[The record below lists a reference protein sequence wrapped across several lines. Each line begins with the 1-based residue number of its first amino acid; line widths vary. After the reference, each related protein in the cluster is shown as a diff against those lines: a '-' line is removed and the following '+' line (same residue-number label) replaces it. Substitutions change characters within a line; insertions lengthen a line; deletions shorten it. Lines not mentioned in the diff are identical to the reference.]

1 MEIGIQTQ
9 KQQKASENMLVNDI
23 KKYNIILASQ
33 SPRRVEI
40 MRELGL
46 KFTQVKLSNINES
59 YPCGLDKR
67 EIPIYIARKK
77 SDSYGQKLNS
87 NDILI
92 TVDTIVWCNG
102 EMFGKPKDKTD
113 AFRMLK
119 AISNNTHEVLTG
131 VCLRSITKTRN
142 FVVTSTVHFKAF
154 TNDEINFYINNYKP
168 YDKAGAY
175 GIQEWIGFAGLTQ
188 IEGSYF
194 NVMGLPSQNL
204 YAELEM
210 FIN

>member
-1 MEIGIQTQ
+1 
-9 KQQKASENMLVNDI
+9 MLDDI

-33 SPRRVEI
+33 SPRRVEL

-46 KFTQVKLSNINES
+46 NFIQVKLSDIDES
-59 YPCGLDKR
+59 YPSDLNKN
-67 EIPIYIARKK
+67 EIPAYIARKK
-77 SDSYGQKLNS
+77 SDSYTQKLND

-102 EMFGKPKDKTD
+102 EMFGKPKDKND
-113 AFRMLK
+113 AHRMLS
-119 AISNNTHEVLTG
+119 AISNNTHEVLSG
-131 VCLRSITKTRN
+131 VCLRSTAKIRS
-142 FVVTSTVHFKAF
+142 FVTTSTVQFKAF
-154 TNDEINFYINNYKP
+154 SDDEIDFYINNYNP

-175 GIQEWIGFAGLTQ
+175 GIQEWIGYTGLIK

-204 YAELEM
+204 YSELEM
-210 FIN
+210 FISNSNCLL

>member
-1 MEIGIQTQ
+1 
-9 KQQKASENMLVNDI
+9 MLDDI

-33 SPRRVEI
+33 SPRRIEL
-40 MRELGL
+40 MRQLGL
-46 KFTQVKLSNINES
+46 KFTQVKLSDTDES
-59 YPCGLDKR
+59 YPPDLDKN
-67 EIPIYIARKK
+67 EIPAYVARKK
-77 SDSYGQKLNS
+77 SDAYTQNLNA

-102 EMFGKPKDKTD
+102 EMFGKPKDRND

-119 AISNNTHEVLTG
+119 AISDSSHEVLTG
-131 VCLRSITKTRN
+131 VCLRSTAKTRN

-154 TNDEINFYINNYKP
+154 SDDEIEFYINTCKP

-175 GIQEWIGFAGLTQ
+175 GIQEWIGYAGLTK

-194 NVMGLPSQNL
+194 NVMGLPTQNL
-204 YAELEM
+204 YTELEI
-210 FIN
+210 FIDSNT

>member
-1 MEIGIQTQ
+1 
-9 KQQKASENMLVNDI
+9 MLDDI

-33 SPRRVEI
+33 SPRRAEL
-40 MRELGL
+40 MRKLGL
-46 KFTQVKLSNINES
+46 NFIQVKLPDTDES
-59 YPCGLDKR
+59 YPDNLDKNK
-67 EIPIYIARKK
+67 IPAYIAQKK
-77 SDSYGQKLNS
+77 SAAYPQKLND

-102 EMFGKPKDKTD
+102 EMFGKPKDRND

-131 VCLRSITKTRN
+131 VCLRSVKQIRN
-142 FVVTSTVHFKAF
+142 FAVTSTVHFKAF
-154 TNDEINFYINNYKP
+154 SDEEIKFYINNYQP

-175 GIQEWIGFAGLTQ
+175 GIQEWTGYAGLIK

-194 NVMGLPSQNL
+194 NVMGLPTQNL

-210 FIN
+210 FINSCPYE

>member
-1 MEIGIQTQ
+1 
-9 KQQKASENMLVNDI
+9 MLLDDI

-33 SPRRVEI
+33 SQRRVDL

-46 KFTQVKLSNINES
+46 NFIQVKLPDADES
-59 YPCGLDKR
+59 YPDSLKKT
-67 EIPIYIARKK
+67 EIPVYVAQKK
-77 SDSYGQKLNS
+77 SDSYNQKLNE

-102 EMFGKPKDKTD
+102 EMFGKPKNKSD

-119 AISNNTHEVLTG
+119 AISNNTHEVLSG
-131 VCLRSITKTRN
+131 VCLRSTTKTRK
-142 FVVTSTVHFKAF
+142 FVVTSTVHFKDF
-154 TNDEINFYINNYKP
+154 TDDEIEFYINNYQP

-175 GIQEWIGFAGLTQ
+175 GIQEWIGFAGLIK

-204 YAELEM
+204 YTELEM
-210 FIN
+210 FINENL